1 MFIHCLAG
9 ARDAEIQITKKKKRP
24 NVGSLSAE
32 VLLHGRARARNATVS
47 QIPRL
52 NTAATAWILER
63 AEQIQMQIQ
72 IHVHMSTQIQKLN
85 DTNTNGNS
93 TQIQFMDDVKS
104 TSRM

>member
-9 ARDAEIQITKKKKRP
+9 ARDAEIQITNKKKRP

-63 AEQIQMQIQ
+63 AEQIQIQIQ
-72 IHVHMSTQIQKLN
+72 IHVHKSN
-85 DTNTNGNS
+85 TNTKAN
-93 TQIQFMDDVKS
+93 
-104 TSRM
+104 